1 MKKKKKLARGKRDF
15 SLHAEVWNYTDPFS
29 IDGRN
34 KKKKKTGAVGMKVNN
49 MHDYVKKNKQCC
61 FRWLG
66 FVLFTFQR

>member
-1 MKKKKKLARGKRDF
+1 MTFLCMQKCEITLILF
-15 SLHAEVWNYTDPFS
+15 LLMEE
-29 IDGRN
+29 I

-66 FVLFTFQR
+66 FVLFTFRR